1 MRVKTTL
8 ALATFLLCICGAIF
22 AAQLVP
28 VSDTNV
34 TVIPVGMGY
43 SPTTLTAWGSAQAV
57 EAQWQYS
64 CAYGNAANVRSNAY
78 VHYFCL
84 SAVAVGALISPADA
98 NDPSKAAKD
107 IAAECHAQQAS
118 LGVALWA
125 YADQSSPLAE
135 AVTQPSKVE
144 EFVSSAGCS
153 LTPGISPGIIAHEFG
168 HGQGEGHQAQF
179 NTIAASASG
188 VFAQAIGVQLPDGTC
203 DIMSTGKCFNQGV
216 VSGPQS
222 CIGGQCYSCSGGKC
236 NNAAVGNATRDLV
249 ASYAPT
255 PRDTSLCVADA
266 TTFCLDHGRFKVR
279 AQWVTAEPVA
289 VEGQPDPISTGW
301 GQTLTLVK
309 STGATVD
316 GGGVAWFFSSDNP
329 ELLIKVINGCVL
341 NSYYWVFFSAGTDVG
356 FQITVT
362 DTLTGRMKVYQNNV
376 GVAAVPIEDTSAFA
390 ACP

>member
-1 MRVKTTL
+1 M
-8 ALATFLLCICGAIF
+8 
-22 AAQLVP
+22 
-28 VSDTNV
+28 
-34 TVIPVGMGY
+34 
-43 SPTTLTAWGSAQAV
+43 
-57 EAQWQYS
+57 
-64 CAYGNAANVRSNAY
+64 
-78 VHYFCL
+78 
-84 SAVAVGALISPADA
+84 
-98 NDPSKAAKD
+98 
-107 IAAECHAQQAS
+107 
-118 LGVALWA
+118 
-125 YADQSSPLAE
+125 
-135 AVTQPSKVE
+135 
-144 EFVSSAGCS
+144 
-153 LTPGISPGIIAHEFG
+153 
-168 HGQGEGHQAQF
+168 
-179 NTIAASASG
+179 
-188 VFAQAIGVQLPDGTC
+188 
-203 DIMSTGKCFNQGV
+203 
-216 VSGPQS
+216 
-222 CIGGQCYSCSGGKC
+222 
-236 NNAAVGNATRDLV
+236 